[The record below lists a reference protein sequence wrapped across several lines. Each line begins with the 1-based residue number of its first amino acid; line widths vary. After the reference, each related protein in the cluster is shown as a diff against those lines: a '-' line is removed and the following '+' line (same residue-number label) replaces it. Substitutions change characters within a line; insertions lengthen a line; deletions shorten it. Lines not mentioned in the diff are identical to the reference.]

1 MRVRYT
7 PRARRDLEA
16 IYAFIDQHNADAA
29 RAVKL
34 AILRT
39 VKLLGDFPYVGVETD
54 RSPEFRGIVV
64 TGYPYRIYYRIRD
77 NGVWIV
83 HIRDVRRRPWQGE

>member
-1 MRVRYT
+1 VRVRYT

-16 IYAFIDQHNADAA
+16 IYTYIDEHNAGAA

-39 VKLLGDFPYVGVETD
+39 TELLGDFPYVGTKTN